1 MRHAALALSI
11 LTVLVAMP
19 GWAGPLEDGR
29 RLIKA
34 GNHAQAIPLLQ
45 AAAKANPDDPT
56 PHDLLAQAYEA
67 TFQIDAA
74 LSAGQR
80 ALTIR
85 KRLAAAA
92 NVPQVQ
98 PVTEESLPPVYVR
111 PGPRKRL
118 PAVTNQSLTKTPM
131 NWKATP
137 IDLPA
142 KPAAVGSDAI
152 AKPAARPT
160 PSPTP
165 TPSATPAP
173 NFQSI
178 TESNPLPYDPNA
190 LEPIQPPGLPQ

>member
-1 MRHAALALSI
+1 MRRAALTLSV
-11 LTVLVAMP
+11 LMVLVAMP

-29 RLIKA
+29 RLVKA
-34 GNHAQAIPLLQ
+34 GDYAQAIPLLQ

-67 TFQIDAA
+67 TYQIDAA

-80 ALTIR
+80 ALAIR

-98 PVTEESLPPVYVR
+98 PVTEERLPPVYVR
-111 PGPRKRL
+111 PGLRKRL
-118 PAVTNQSLTKTPM
+118 PAVTNQSLPKTPL

-142 KPAAVGSDAI
+142 KPATVGSDAT

-160 PSPTP
+160 PSP

-178 TESNPLPYDPNA
+178 TESNPLPYDPSA